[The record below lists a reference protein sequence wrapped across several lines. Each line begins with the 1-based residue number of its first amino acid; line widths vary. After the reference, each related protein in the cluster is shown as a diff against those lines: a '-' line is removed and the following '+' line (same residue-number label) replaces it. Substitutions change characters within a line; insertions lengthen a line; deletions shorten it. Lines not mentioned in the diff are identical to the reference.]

1 MKDKACRYTGHIQP
15 LILSGGSGT
24 RLWPVSRRLN
34 PKQLHKLTS
43 DKSILQETALRVSG
57 DKFLKPLVICNNE
70 HRFVVAEQFREI
82 RIEPGAIILEPVGRN
97 TAPAVT
103 TAALLVAEK
112 DPETIFL
119 VLPSDHVIDDNGIFH
134 NAINRACEAARYG
147 ALATFGITPDNPAT
161 GYGYIRRGDPFRDI
175 DGCFTVSAFVE
186 KPDAATAEAFLAD
199 DGYSWNSGMF
209 VFSARNFLEE
219 MERLAP
225 ATVAGCRKAL
235 ADGHRDL
242 EFFRL
247 GETAFSS
254 VKPESIDYAVMEHTD
269 KAVVVALDSGW
280 NDLGSWSSIWNI
292 ADKDEHG
299 NALSGDVLA
308 VDTSNSY
315 LRSMGPLLATVGMKN
330 HIVVAM
336 DDAVLVAAMDQ
347 AEHVKA
353 VVEKMEAQKRPESHS
368 HLKVLRPW
376 GSFTILK
383 KGDNFQVKQLS
394 LKPGA
399 RLSLQRHRH
408 RAEHWTVVSGTARVV
423 IGDDTLS
430 LTKDQ
435 SAYIR
440 IGAKHS
446 LENTGD
452 DMLHIIEV
460 QTGSYLEEDDIERFE
475 DIYGR
480 N

>member
-1 MKDKACRYTGHIQP
+1 MGNKADCHTGTIQP

-34 PKQLHKLTS
+34 PKQLHALTS
-43 DKSILQETALRVSG
+43 DKSILQETALRVTG
-57 DKFLKPLVICNNE
+57 NGFLKPLVICNHE
-70 HRFVVAEQFREI
+70 HRFIVAEQFREI
-82 RIEPGAIILEPVGRN
+82 DVEPGAIMLEPVGRN

-103 TAALLVAEK
+103 AAALLVAEK
-112 DPETIFL
+112 DPETVFL
-119 VLPSDHVIDDNGIFH
+119 VLPSDHVIDDVKLFH
-134 NAINRACEAARYG
+134 SAIKSARDAAKCG
-147 ALATFGITPDNPAT
+147 ALVTFGITPDSPAT
-161 GYGYIRRGDPFRDI
+161 GYGYIRRGDAFRNL
-175 DGCFTVSAFVE
+175 DGCFTVSKFVE
-186 KPDAATAEAFLAD
+186 KPDATTAEAFIAD
-199 DGYSWNSGMF
+199 GGYNWNSGMF
-209 VFSARNFLEE
+209 VFTARHFLEE
-219 MERLAP
+219 MERLNP
-225 ATVAGCRKAL
+225 DTVAGCRKAM
-235 ADGHRDL
+235 AEGHRDL

-247 GETAFSS
+247 GEKAFSS
-254 VKPESIDYAVMEHTD
+254 VRPESIDYAVMEHTD

-280 NDLGSWSSIWNI
+280 NDLGSWSSIWNM

-299 NALSGDVLA
+299 NAVAGDVLM

-315 LRSMGPLLATVGMKN
+315 IRSLGPLVASVGMKD

-336 DDAVLVAAMDQ
+336 DDAVLVAAMDR
-347 AEHVKA
+347 AEQVKA
-353 VVEKMEAQKRPESHS
+353 IVEKMETQNRPESYS

-383 KGDNFQVKQLS
+383 KSDNFQVKQLT

-408 RAEHWTVVSGTARVV
+408 RAEHWTVVSGTAGVV
-423 IGDDTLS
+423 IGDKKITLI
-430 LTKDQ
+430 KDQ

-440 IGAKHS
+440 IGEKHS